1 MMKDHL
7 STLGEGRICPV
18 LIPGALGLVA
28 VLLLGAAPPPASAAA
43 AGPVKIGVLLPAT
56 GPLTVVGQ
64 ETIRGLELYLQKVGM
79 KAGGREILLIKEDSE
94 GKPDV
99 GLTKARKL
107 VERDGVHLILGPTN
121 SAVGLAIRDYID
133 AQKIPL
139 VIPQANTRILTA
151 PSTAGGRFSPWL
163 IRLIETSDQGCYPMG
178 GWMVKTTP
186 YRKVIAMGADF
197 VIGHHSAEAFMAGFK
212 AAGGQVVKEIYPPL
226 NTPDF
231 APYLAQIT
239 ATPADFV
246 WAWMGGSDSPRFV
259 KQYQEYGLKGK
270 VPLYGYNTVV
280 DDVALPAMGD
290 AALGI
295 ITVGHY
301 TAAIDT
307 PANKAF
313 VQEFEQK
320 HKIWPSR
327 YAETGYTAAQ
337 LMTQAIADLKGAVED
352 RAKLRD
358 ALLAAAGRINPPRG
372 PIQFDKYQQV
382 ITDIYVMKVERQ
394 GDRLVN
400 AVVEVIPKVSQEDTW
415 KWWVKP

>member
-1 MMKDHL
+1 MMK
-7 STLGEGRICPV
+7 RIALPV
-18 LIPGALGLVA
+18 FCARLRRPRTWAAFALAALLPLLATPTGA
-28 VLLLGAAPPPASAAA
+28 AAA
-43 AGPVKIGVLLPAT
+43 AGPVKIGVLLPNT

-64 ETIRGLELYLQKVGM
+64 ETIRGLELYLGKVGM
-79 KAGGREILLIKEDSE
+79 KAGGREIVLIKEDSE

-99 GLTKARKL
+99 GLTKAKKL

-133 AQKIPL
+133 AQKVPL
-139 VIPQANTRILTA
+139 VVPQANTRILTA
-151 PSTAGGRFSPWL
+151 PASAGGRFSPWI

-178 GWMVKTTP
+178 GWMVKNTP

-231 APYLAQIT
+231 APYMAQIT

-270 VPLYGYNTVV
+270 VPLYGYNTLV

-290 AALGI
+290 PALGI

-307 PANKAF
+307 PGNKAF
-313 VQEFEQK
+313 VKEFENK
-320 HKIWPSR
+320 HRIWPSR
-327 YAETGYTAAQ
+327 YAETGYTGAQ
-337 LMTQAIADLKGAVED
+337 LITQAVADLKGAVED
-352 RAKLRD
+352 RAKMRD

-382 ITDIYVMKVERQ
+382 ITDIYVMKVERR

-400 AVVEVIPKVSQEDTW
+400 GVVEVIPKVSQEDTW
-415 KWWVKP
+415 KWWQKQ

>member
-1 MMKDHL
+1 MMAF
-7 STLGEGRICPV
+7 TPTAPGRRSACAV
-18 LIPGALGLVA
+18 GGSLAVLGLAA
-28 VLLLGAAPPPASAAA
+28 VLVLAAAPPCAAA
-43 AGPVKIGVLLPAT
+43 ASPVKIGVLLPNT

-64 ETIRGLELYLQKVGM
+64 ETIRGLELYLNKVGM
-79 KAGGREILLIKEDSE
+79 KAGGREIVLIKEDSE

-99 GLTKARKL
+99 GLTKAKKL

-121 SAVGLAIRDYID
+121 SATALAIRDYIHG
-133 AQKIPL
+133 QGIPL

-151 PSTAGGRFSPWL
+151 PARYSPWMF
-163 IRLIETSDQGCYPMG
+163 RLIETSDQGCVPMA
-178 GWMVKTTP
+178 GWMVKNTP

-231 APYLAQIT
+231 APYMAQIT

-270 VPLYGYNTVV
+270 VPLYGYNTLV

-295 ITVGHY
+295 ISVGHY
-301 TAAIDT
+301 TAAIET

-327 YAETGYTAAQ
+327 YAETGYTGAQ
-337 LMTQAIADLKGAVED
+337 LITQAVADLKGAVED

-358 ALLAAAGRINPPRG
+358 ALLAAAPRIQSPRG

-382 ITDIYVMKVERQ
+382 ITDIFVMKVERR

-400 AVVEVIPKVSQEDTW
+400 AVVERIPAVSQEDTW
-415 KWWVKP
+415 TWWNK